1 MPESRPPI
9 RPIRRLLI
17 QLTSSRGEIAIR
29 ILSSARELNLE
40 TYTLHT
46 ADDTSHTLHATHA
59 LSIPSPSTYLDIPA
73 LIVIIKSHNIDAVHP
88 GYGFLSE
95 SAEFAHRA
103 WTEAGAVVIGPGWET
118 LARTGDKLAAR
129 ALAEQCSVPVLPALQ
144 TPTDN
149 VEDVRRF
156 GAQIGWPIIVK
167 AVDGGGGRGIRI
179 VREEGDLT
187 GLMERALRESPQGL
201 VFAEK
206 AAVDGYRHVEVQ
218 IVGDGTGNVRHLWE
232 RECSIQRR
240 FQKVVEF
247 APSSI
252 RNRGVVLHVIEA
264 AMRMARKV
272 SYLSL
277 GTFEFLVHSS
287 NPEFYFLEVN
297 PRLQVEHTIT
307 ESLCPGLDLVKVQL
321 CLAAGQELDT
331 LLPNISSDPLIPP
344 PLHSLQLRITA
355 EDATAN
361 WALNTGTITFL
372 ALPFG
377 NGIRV
382 DHHLTPGLVV
392 KSDFDSL
399 LAKLV
404 ITASTWPDL
413 IAKAIRAL
421 NDTHITGVKT
431 SLPAL
436 RGILAHQ
443 AFIAQACDTQWLESN
458 LPTLLAT
465 GTSITASLPNP
476 APTSATPA
484 FAPSSSSAPLRK
496 GDAWSLTLTPT
507 TSSTSTSTPPPA
519 PAHLLLTKLHRNDF
533 PASLTADILLT
544 PAFAPPASYT
554 LALTS
559 TTASA
564 GALASSSTH
573 RRGEAGN
580 ARHIVFPFPGQLV
593 ELLVDVG
600 DHVGKGEVVAVVKQ
614 MKMELEIRAG
624 GEGVVGWVFEGEDGD
639 EVGEGV
645 LAVELVEEGGRAKL

>member
-1 MPESRPPI
+1 MTQSYSNHYK
-9 RPIRRLLI
+9 
-17 QLTSSRGEIAIR
+17 QLTRFRGEIAIR

-40 TYTLHT
+40 TYTLYT
-46 ADDTSHTLHATHA
+46 ADDTSHTLHSTHA
-59 LSIPSPSTYLDIPA
+59 VSIPSPSTYLDISA
-73 LIVIIKSHNIDAVHP
+73 LIAIIKALNIDAVHP

-129 ALAEQCSVPVLPALQ
+129 QLAEECKVPVLPALQ
-144 TPTDN
+144 TPTNN

-156 GAQIGWPIIVK
+156 AAQIGWPIIIK

-179 VREEGDLT
+179 VREEGDLA

-252 RNRGVVLHVIEA
+252 RDRGVVGRVIEA

-277 GTFEFLVHSS
+277 GTFEFLVHNS

-321 CLAAGQELDT
+321 CLATGQELDT
-331 LLPNISSDPLIPP
+331 LLPNISRDPLIPP

-361 WALNTGTITFL
+361 WALNTGTITSL
-372 ALPFG
+372 TLPSG

-382 DHHLTPGLVV
+382 DHHLTPGLVI
-392 KSDFDSL
+392 KTDFDSL
-399 LAKLV
+399 LAKIV
-404 ITASTWPDL
+404 ITASSWPDL
-413 IAKAIRAL
+413 VAKAIRAL

-436 RGILAHQ
+436 RGILAHP
-443 AFIAQACDTQWLESN
+443 AFTAQACDTQWLETT
-458 LPTLLAT
+458 LPALLAT
-465 GTSITASLPNP
+465 GTSNTASLPSP
-476 APTSATPA
+476 APPSATPA

-507 TSSTSTSTPPPA
+507 TTSPSSSTPPPA

-533 PASLTADILLT
+533 PASLTADIVFT
-544 PAFAPPASYT
+544 PPSAPAISYT

-559 TTASA
+559 TAASA
-564 GALASSSTH
+564 GALTSSH

-600 DHVGKGEVVAVVKQ
+600 DHVEKGDVVAVVKQ

-624 GEGVVGWVFEGEDGD
+624 MEGVVGWVFEGEDGD

>member
-1 MPESRPPI
+1 MTQPYSTYYQ
-9 RPIRRLLI
+9 
-17 QLTSSRGEIAIR
+17 QLTRSRGEIAIR
-29 ILSSARELNLE
+29 ILSSARELDLE
-40 TYTLHT
+40 TYTLYT
-46 ADDTSHTLHATHA
+46 ADDTSHTLQSTHA
-59 LSIPSPSTYLDIPA
+59 VSIPSPSTYLDIPA
-73 LIVIIKSHNIDAVHP
+73 LIAIIKSHKIDSVHP

-103 WTEAGAVVIGPGWET
+103 WTEADAVVIGPGWET

-129 ALAEQCSVPVLPALQ
+129 QLAEECKVPVLPALQ

-149 VEDVRRF
+149 VEDIRRF
-156 GAQIGWPIIVK
+156 AAQIGWPIIIK

-179 VREEGDLT
+179 VREEGDLA

-252 RNRGVVLHVIEA
+252 RDRAVVGRVIEA

-287 NPEFYFLEVN
+287 KPEFYFLEVN

-331 LLPNISSDPLIPP
+331 LLPNISRDPLVPP

-361 WALNTGTITFL
+361 WALNTGTINSL
-372 ALPFG
+372 ALPSG

-382 DHHLTPGLVV
+382 DHHLTAGLVV
-392 KSDFDSL
+392 KTDFDSL
-399 LAKLV
+399 LAKIV
-404 ITASTWPDL
+404 ITTSSWTDL
-413 IAKAIRAL
+413 VAKAIRAL

-436 RGILAHQ
+436 RGILAHP
-443 AFIAQACDTQWLESN
+443 AFKAQACDTQWLEST
-458 LPTLLAT
+458 LPALLAA
-465 GTSITASLPNP
+465 GTSITATIPSP
-476 APTSATPA
+476 ATPSAAPA

-507 TSSTSTSTPPPA
+507 TTASSSSTPPPA
-519 PAHLLLTKLHRNDF
+519 PAHLLLTKLLRNDF
-533 PASLTADILLT
+533 PSSLTADILFT
-544 PAFAPPASYT
+544 APSAPPMSYT

-559 TTASA
+559 TAASA
-564 GALASSSTH
+564 GALTSAH

-600 DHVGKGEVVAVVKQ
+600 DRVGKGDVVAVVKQ
-614 MKMELEIRAG
+614 MKMELEIRAS

-645 LAVELVEEGGRAKL
+645 LAVELVDEGGRAKL

>member
-1 MPESRPPI
+1 MTQPYSNHYT
-9 RPIRRLLI
+9 
-17 QLTSSRGEIAIR
+17 QLTRFRGEIAIR

-40 TYTLHT
+40 TYTLYT
-46 ADDTSHTLHATHA
+46 SDDTSHTLHSTHA
-59 LSIPSPSTYLDIPA
+59 VSIPSPSTYLDISA
-73 LIVIIKSHNIDAVHP
+73 LIAIIKSNNIDAVHP

-103 WTEAGAVVIGPGWET
+103 WTRAGAVVIGPGWET

-129 ALAEQCSVPVLPALQ
+129 QLAEECNVPVLPALQ

-156 GAQIGWPIIVK
+156 AAELGWPIIIK

-179 VREEGDLT
+179 VREEGDLV

-252 RNRGVVLHVIEA
+252 RDRGVVGRVIES
-264 AMRMARKV
+264 AMLMAKKV

-287 NPEFYFLEVN
+287 SSEFYFLEVN

-331 LLPNISSDPLIPP
+331 LLPNISRDPLSPP

-355 EDATAN
+355 EDAIAN
-361 WALNTGTITFL
+361 WALNTGTITSL
-372 ALPFG
+372 ALPSG
-377 NGIRV
+377 NGIRI

-392 KSDFDSL
+392 KTDFDSL
-399 LAKLV
+399 LAKIV
-404 ITASTWPDL
+404 ITASNWTDL
-413 IAKAIRAL
+413 VAKAIRAL

-436 RGILAHQ
+436 RGILTHP
-443 AFIAQACDTQWLESN
+443 AFTAQACDTQWLEST
-458 LPTLLAT
+458 LPALLAA
-465 GTSITASLPNP
+465 GTSITGSLPSP
-476 APTSATPA
+476 ATASATPA
-484 FAPSSSSAPLRK
+484 FAPSSSGAPLRK

-507 TSSTSTSTPPPA
+507 TSSASPTPAPA

-533 PASLTADILLT
+533 PSSLTADILFT
-544 PAFAPPASYT
+544 PPSAPPMSYT

-559 TTASA
+559 TAASA
-564 GALASSSTH
+564 GALTSSH

-580 ARHIVFPFPGQLV
+580 AKHIVFPFPGQLV

-600 DHVGKGEVVAVVKQ
+600 DRVGKGDVVAVVKQ

-624 GEGVVGWVFEGEDGD
+624 REGVVGWVFEGEDGD

>member
-1 MPESRPPI
+1 MPELRPPI
-9 RPIRRLLI
+9 RPISRLLI
-17 QLTSSRGEIAIR
+17 VNRGEIAIR
-29 ILSSARELNLE
+29 ILSSARELGLE
-40 TYTLHT
+40 TYTLYT
-46 ADDTSHTLHATHA
+46 ADDTSHTHHATHA

-73 LIVIIKSHNIDAVHP
+73 LITIIKSHNIDAVHP

-95 SAEFAHRA
+95 SAEFAHRV
-103 WTEAGAVVIGPGWET
+103 WTDASAVVVGPGWDA

-129 ALAEQCSVPVLPALQ
+129 QLAEECKVPVLPALR

-149 VEDVRRF
+149 VDDVRRF
-156 GAQIGWPIIVK
+156 AAQIGWPIIIK
-167 AVDGGGGRGIRI
+167 AADGGGGRGIRI
-179 VREEGDLT
+179 VREEGNLA

-218 IVGDGTGNVRHLWE
+218 IVGDGAGNIRHLWE

-252 RNRGVVLHVIEA
+252 TDRGVVGRVIEA
-264 AMRMARKV
+264 AMSMARKV

-321 CLAAGQELDT
+321 CLATGQELDT
-331 LLPNISSDPLIPP
+331 LLPNISRDPLAPP

-361 WALNTGTITFL
+361 WALNTGTITSL
-372 ALPFG
+372 ALPCG

-382 DHHLTPGLVV
+382 DHHLTTGLVM
-392 KSDFDSL
+392 KTDFDSL

-404 ITASTWPDL
+404 ITACTWPDL
-413 IAKAIRAL
+413 VAKAIRAL
-421 NDTHITGVKT
+421 NDTHIAGLKT

-436 RGILAHQ
+436 RGILAHP
-443 AFIAQACDTQWLESN
+443 AFTAQECDTQWLERT
-458 LPTLLAT
+458 LPSLLTT
-465 GTSITASLPNP
+465 GTALTASLPTPNL
-476 APTSATPA
+476 PTKTAT

-507 TSSTSTSTPPPA
+507 TESASASSTTPA
-519 PAHLLLTKLHRNDF
+519 PSHLLLTKLHRNDF

-544 PAFAPPASYT
+544 QPSAPPMSYT

-559 TTASA
+559 TAASA
-564 GALASSSTH
+564 GALTSSSTH

-580 ARHIVFPFPGQLV
+580 SRHIVFPFPGQLV

-600 DHVGKGEVVAVVKQ
+600 DRVMKGEVVAVVKQ

-624 GEGVVGWVFEGEDGD
+624 AEGIVGWVFEGEDGD

-645 LAVELVEEGGRAKL
+645 LAVELVEEGGKAKL

>member
-1 MPESRPPI
+1 M
-9 RPIRRLLI
+9 
-17 QLTSSRGEIAIR
+17 TSSRGEIAIR

-40 TYTLHT
+40 TYSLFT
-46 ADDTSHTLHATHA
+46 AEDTAHTLHATHA

-73 LIVIIKSHNIDAVHP
+73 LIAIIKTHNIDAVHP

-95 SAEFAHRA
+95 SAEFAHQA

-129 ALAEQCSVPVLPALQ
+129 QLAEECNVPVLPALQ

-149 VEDVRRF
+149 VEDVMRF
-156 GAQIGWPIIVK
+156 AAKIGWPIIIK

-179 VREEGDLT
+179 VREERDLA

-218 IVGDGTGNVRHLWE
+218 IVGDGTGNIRHIWE

-252 RNRGVVLHVIEA
+252 RNRGVVKRVIEA

-287 NPEFYFLEVN
+287 NAEFYFLEVN

-361 WALNTGTITFL
+361 WALNTGTITTL
-372 ALPFG
+372 ALPYG

-392 KSDFDSL
+392 KTDFDSL
-399 LAKLV
+399 LAKV
-404 ITASTWPDL
+404 VVTASTWPDL

-421 NDTHITGVKT
+421 NDTHIAGVKT

-436 RGILAHQ
+436 RGILAHP
-443 AFIAQACDTQWLESN
+443 AFTAQACDTQWLEST

-465 GTSITASLPNP
+465 GSSITASLPNP
-476 APTSATPA
+476 TPPSATPA
-484 FAPSSSSAPLRK
+484 FAPSSSSTPLRK
-496 GDAWSLTLTPT
+496 GDAWSLTLTPIT
-507 TSSTSTSTPPPA
+507 TSSASNSPPA

-544 PAFAPPASYT
+544 PPSAPPTSYT

-559 TTASA
+559 TAASA
-564 GALASSSTH
+564 GSLTSSSTH

-600 DHVGKGEVVAVVKQ
+600 DYVGKGDVVAVVKQ

-624 GEGVVGWVFEGEDGD
+624 GDGLVGWVFEGEDGD

>member
-1 MPESRPPI
+1 MTQPYSHNYQ
-9 RPIRRLLI
+9 
-17 QLTSSRGEIAIR
+17 QLTSSRGEIALR

-40 TYTLHT
+40 TYTLYT
-46 ADDTSHTLHATHA
+46 TDDTSHTLHATHA
-59 LSIPSPSTYLDIPA
+59 LSIPSPSTYLDIAA

-129 ALAEQCSVPVLPALQ
+129 KLAEQCSVAVLPALQ
-144 TPTDN
+144 TPTNN
-149 VEDVRRF
+149 VEDIRRF
-156 GAQIGWPIIVK
+156 AAQIGWPIIIK

-179 VREEGDLT
+179 VREEGDLA
-187 GLMERALRESPQGL
+187 GLMERALQESPQGL

-206 AAVDGYRHVEVQ
+206 AAIDGYRHVEVQ
-218 IVGDGTGNVRHLWE
+218 IVGDGKGNVRHLWE

-252 RNRGVVLHVIEA
+252 RNREVVEQVINA
-264 AMRMARKV
+264 AMRMAREV

-287 NPEFYFLEVN
+287 SPEFYFLEVN

-331 LLPNISSDPLIPP
+331 LLPNISSNPRIPP

-361 WALNTGTITFL
+361 WALNTGTITSV

-392 KSDFDSL
+392 KTDFDSL
-399 LAKLV
+399 LAKII
-404 ITASTWPDL
+404 ITASSWPDL

-421 NDTHITGVKT
+421 NDTHIAGVKT

-436 RGILAHQ
+436 RGILAQ
-443 AFIAQACDTQWLESN
+443 PAFTAQACDTQWLEN
-458 LPTLLAT
+458 TLPALIAA
-465 GTSITASLPNP
+465 GTSITDSIPC
-476 APTSATPA
+476 PTPMSTAPA
-484 FAPSSSSAPLRK
+484 FALSSSSAPLRK
-496 GDAWSLTLTPT
+496 GDAWSLTLTPIT
-507 TSSTSTSTPPPA
+507 TPSTSTSTPPPA
-519 PAHLLLTKLHRNDF
+519 PSHLLLTKLHRNDF

-544 PAFAPPASYT
+544 PASAPPASYT

-559 TTASA
+559 TAASA
-564 GALASSSTH
+564 GALTSASTH
-573 RRGEAGN
+573 RRGDVGN

-600 DHVGKGEVVAVVKQ
+600 DRVGKGEVVAVVKQ

-624 GEGVVGWVFEGEDGD
+624 SEGVVGWVFEGEDGD

-645 LAVELVEEGGRAKL
+645 LAVELMEDGGRAKL

>member
-1 MPESRPPI
+1 MAESHPPL

-17 QLTSSRGEIAIR
+17 VNRGEIAIR

-40 TYTLHT
+40 TYTLYT
-46 ADDTSHTLHATHA
+46 ADDTSHTLHSTHA
-59 LSIPSPSTYLDIPA
+59 VSIPSPSTYLDITA
-73 LIVIIKSHNIDAVHP
+73 LIAIIKSHNIDSVHP

-103 WTEAGAVVIGPGWET
+103 WTEAGTVVIGPGWET

-129 ALAEQCSVPVLPALQ
+129 QLAEECKVPVLPALQ
-144 TPTDN
+144 TPTNN

-156 GAQIGWPIIVK
+156 AAQIGWPIIIK

-179 VREEGDLT
+179 VREEGDLA

-252 RNRGVVLHVIEA
+252 RDRAVVGRVIEA
-264 AMRMARKV
+264 AMHMARKV

-287 NPEFYFLEVN
+287 NPELYFLEVN

-331 LLPNISSDPLIPP
+331 LLPNISRDPLIPP
-344 PLHSLQLRITA
+344 PLHSIQLRITA

-361 WALNTGTITFL
+361 WALNTGTITSL
-372 ALPFG
+372 SLPSG

-392 KSDFDSL
+392 KTDFDSL
-399 LAKLV
+399 LAKIV
-404 ITASTWPDL
+404 ITASTWTDL
-413 IAKAIRAL
+413 VAKAIRAL
-421 NDTHITGVKT
+421 NDTHIIGVKT

-436 RGILAHQ
+436 RGILAHP
-443 AFIAQACDTQWLESN
+443 AFTAQACDTQWLESS
-458 LPTLLAT
+458 LPALLAA
-465 GTSITASLPNP
+465 GTSITASLPSP
-476 APTSATPA
+476 ATLSATPA

-507 TSSTSTSTPPPA
+507 TTSTSASTPPPA

-533 PASLTADILLT
+533 PSSLTADILFT
-544 PAFAPPASYT
+544 PPSAPPMSYT

-559 TTASA
+559 TAASA
-564 GALASSSTH
+564 GALTSTH

-600 DHVGKGEVVAVVKQ
+600 DRVGKGDVVAVVKQ

-624 GEGVVGWVFEGEDGD
+624 REGVVGWVFEGEDGD

-645 LAVELVEEGGRAKL
+645 LAVELVEEEERAKL